1 MVNDGV
7 QGPMIAQL
15 VTQMN
20 RIEGKVDTMQVAFI
34 QMAKTEERVV
44 RLLESDQKKTEWLMK
59 IQDRVVDLEK
69 KEVGQNAVSSR
80 IERAAWIIVTAVLTV
95 FVGWLITHGGS

>member
-1 MVNDGV
+1 
-7 QGPMIAQL
+7 MIAQL